1 LTINHHLDP
10 ATIVAHA
17 AGTLDEALSFV
28 VASHI
33 NFCPA
38 CREASRQAS
47 LLGGE
52 ILGGLE
58 GTPVSADCRTK
69 TLNMLD
75 TATLHRF
82 PKSPQKKSV
91 VPKPLDQLL
100 GGQALDQ
107 IKWKSKAPGLAIYD
121 LPVSPASRGKLFLMR
136 IAAGKAMPEHGHGG
150 EELTL
155 ILSGA
160 YNDSL
165 GRFAAGD
172 VADLDQDFEHQPVV
186 EADEACICLVA
197 TEAPTRF
204 KSWPARLLQPLI
216 GI

>member
-1 LTINHHLDP
+1 MTINHHLDP
-10 ATIVAHA
+10 ATIMAHT
-17 AGTLDEALSFV
+17 AGTLDEALSVV

-33 NFCPA
+33 SWCPS
-38 CREASRQAS
+38 CREASRQAA
-47 LLGGE
+47 LMGGE
-52 ILGGLE
+52 ILGGLAD
-58 GTPVSADCRTK
+58 TAVSEDCRSR
-69 TLNMLD
+69 TLGMLD

-82 PKSPQKKSV
+82 PKSPAARSE
-91 VPKPLDQLL
+91 VPEPLGRLL
-100 GGQALDQ
+100 AGQSLSDL
-107 IKWKSKAPGLAIYD
+107 KWKNKAPGLALFD
-121 LPVSPASRGKLFLMR
+121 LPVSAAARGKLFLMR

-150 EELTL
+150 EEITL

-165 GRFAAGD
+165 GRFASGD
-172 VADLDQDFEHQPVV
+172 VADLDEDFEHQPVV
-186 EADEACICLVA
+186 ETGTACICLVA

>member
-1 LTINHHLDP
+1 MTINHHLDT
-10 ATIVAHA
+10 ATIMAHA
-17 AGTLDEALSFV
+17 AGTLDEALSV
-28 VASHI
+28 VVSSHI
-33 NFCPA
+33 AMCA
-38 CREASRQAS
+38 SCREASRQAS
-47 LLGGE
+47 MLGGE
-52 ILGGLE
+52 ILGGLD
-58 GTPVSADCRTK
+58 GTDVSENCRSK
-69 TLNMLD
+69 TLSMLD
-75 TATLHRF
+75 TATIHRF
-82 PKSPQKKSV
+82 PKKPNPNNTLPEPLNLLLEGKS
-91 VPKPLDQLL
+91 LDE
-100 GGQALDQ
+100 
-107 IKWKSKAPGLAIYD
+107 IKWRNKAPGLALYD

-150 EELTL
+150 EEITL

-172 VADLDQDFEHQPVV
+172 VADLDEEFEHQPVV
-186 EADEACICLVA
+186 EMGAACICLVA

>member
-1 LTINHHLDP
+1 
-10 ATIVAHA
+10 
-17 AGTLDEALSFV
+17 
-28 VASHI
+28 
-33 NFCPA
+33 
-38 CREASRQAS
+38 
-47 LLGGE
+47 
-52 ILGGLE
+52 
-58 GTPVSADCRTK
+58 
-69 TLNMLD
+69 
-75 TATLHRF
+75 
-82 PKSPQKKSV
+82 
-91 VPKPLDQLL
+91 LL
-100 GGQALDQ
+100 GGQPLDS

-172 VADLDQDFEHQPVV
+172 IADLDQDFEHQPVV

>member
-1 LTINHHLDP
+1 MTINHHLDT

-17 AGTLDEALSFV
+17 AGTLDEALSMV
-28 VASHI
+28 VATHLDL
-33 NFCPA
+33 CPV
-38 CREASRQAS
+38 CHQASRQAA

-52 ILGGLE
+52 ILGGLD
-58 GTPVSADCRTK
+58 GTSVSESCRSK
-69 TLNMLD
+69 TLSMLD

-82 PKSPQKKSV
+82 PKSSLRKSA
-91 VPKPLDQLL
+91 VPSPLNHLL
-100 GGQALDQ
+100 AGQTLKDL
-107 IKWKSKAPGLAIYD
+107 KWKNKAPGLGLYD
-121 LPVSPASRGKLFLMR
+121 LPVSAASRGRLFLMR

-150 EELTL
+150 EEITL

-160 YNDSL
+160 YNDSV

-172 VADLDQDFEHQPVV
+172 VADLDQEFEHRPVV
-186 EADEACICLVA
+186 EIEADCICLVA

-204 KSWPARLLQPLI
+204 KSWPARLLQPFI